1 MKGRHARGIRQEI
14 KAGMNPSPKKVG
26 PMAAMVINTTVKI
39 RNSFSDIVSTSRI
52 ILMYWPFERL
62 AVRQRVFSLSGDNIT
77 LPEFFVKRVNLMGS
91 SDFLMMPISARRTFR
106 YTLERPR
113 PQGRQYSCSD
123 NSQPAACCRED
134 LLA

>member
-14 KAGMNPSPKKVG
+14 KAGMNPSSKKVG
-26 PMAAMVINTTVKI
+26 PMAAMVTNTTVMI
-39 RNSFSDIVSTSRI
+39 RNSYTDIVSTSKI
-52 ILMYWPFERL
+52 ILMYWPFGWL
-62 AVRQRVFSLSGDNIT
+62 RQRVVSLSGDNIT
-77 LPEFFVKRVNLMGS
+77 LSDFFVKRVNLMGS